1 MSEKQDLSQALI
13 DAMTI
18 MVDYN
23 NSRLTKDETVECE
36 IIRKINVEKGE
47 FRVRYLNDAFSAFAA
62 SSDLA
67 KNLEVGDMV
76 YLLIPQGD
84 TSQRKIIQGKTGKI
98 SSQRLNDITLDIE
111 RINTSDV
118 PFESLYN
125 FINND
130 SGVQY
135 NSNEELGIYGSTNYT
150 SIIYKA
156 ERTDEKDKIFQNYA
170 QGNTLLFISGK
181 FRTNWYRTESYIE
194 KGDYG
199 IKVKFRRKND
209 GTIIECKLNRDAMIG
224 NSLNY
229 SQLNGYENYVLLQI
243 DGGSLEAIE
252 SIEFYAEK
260 FTRTDFNETE
270 LETRYNNGEDSEIF
284 VKDLR
289 IEFVEYSD
297 VDGYIAYITTPQT
310 NSFDGKESLNLVAN
324 LKYNGQIIPGFEKNA
339 KFYWFEQDSSVD
351 LSHEGYSE
359 YGGLG
364 WRKLDDKDNVL
375 TLYEQNFKDKRILKK
390 NYKVVILYNEYKLNA
405 KKEIFYRID
414 DMSQFKIN
422 LELAPDGRIGDLT
435 VSPNWEQEGYTTQW
449 QSEDINGSL
458 TLEPSDEN
466 FILRN
471 IDIANIYI
479 SKKFICTIY
488 YGEDAVYS
496 LERTIYNTSSLQD
509 VNVKFITDDNGI
521 YHYDEVGNYARDIRK
536 TIDFVVDI
544 KQQEGSEDILHWNYE
559 WGYPEN
565 IESSD
570 LMFTLISSGEEL
582 KGTDL
587 TENKQINFNIKEK
600 FDSKKIEDNVIQL
613 KITIGDKD
621 YYFYKEL
628 SFTKEG
634 DQGTNGSSLVMKVDI
649 IGNNRA
655 ILADGITQSTL
666 KFEID
671 MQKDGEGSFQEKNIV
686 EHFSFSV
693 SVPADYKLDNPLSE
707 TFEPQTFSLN
717 NNKVAIQFPIINN
730 LNQKNAIIQF
740 RATPKPWVDAEHFP
754 HDVLYLMPIALTN
767 NFEYQAY
774 EYIGPTI
781 VQYDERGYNGKW
793 DNSSLKL
800 VDSTGKDTEFS
811 FKPYGNL
818 TMTEENAIVPP
829 SYYDPNNLIMGV
841 ITSDESYVQPI
852 VGSLNAFS
860 KAILNAWDGSS
871 IEINEE
877 NGGYVLAS
885 QVGAGIKDTNTNT
898 FTGVLM
904 GQLSNRKDSS
914 DQNYGLLGFYQGE
927 STFGFLSDGS
937 GYIGA
942 SGKGRINFNP
952 KQGSAIIQS
961 GDFVKDEAGMQIDL
975 SKGYIN
981 AASFSLES
989 SGLTIVSDGSLK
1001 QGTRR
1006 NLFSF
1011 DIANVNGDTGYFKVH
1026 NGKSDMIYLSGT
1038 RQYIQSSNYY
1048 TSDGEKGIYI
1058 DLDNG
1063 SLQSP
1068 NFFIDSNG
1076 NASFEGSINVNNK
1089 FIVDGSTGNVSIL
1102 GNLTLSNGAIS
1113 WSDLGTDVKNEINNL
1128 VPTLPSY
1135 IKSTY
1140 IDSTTVQSPT
1150 IIGGSLTSE
1159 TTNYK
1164 TIIEN
1169 GALTVWYKS
1178 GSFTFR
1184 LGDLLSYT
1192 TNSADDNTSD
1202 YGLKLKSYSDG
1213 SGGRSALKIHADKNL
1228 ALDGGSGKIYFTD
1241 SENTTISLSELR
1253 ASSGGG
1259 VAVFG

>member
-1 MSEKQDLSQALI
+1 
-13 DAMTI
+13 
-18 MVDYN
+18 
-23 NSRLTKDETVECE
+23 
-36 IIRKINVEKGE
+36 
-47 FRVRYLNDAFSAFAA
+47 
-62 SSDLA
+62 
-67 KNLEVGDMV
+67 
-76 YLLIPQGD
+76 
-84 TSQRKIIQGKTGKI
+84 
-98 SSQRLNDITLDIE
+98 
-111 RINTSDV
+111 
-118 PFESLYN
+118 
-125 FINND
+125 
-130 SGVQY
+130 
-135 NSNEELGIYGSTNYT
+135 
-150 SIIYKA
+150 
-156 ERTDEKDKIFQNYA
+156 
-170 QGNTLLFISGK
+170 
-181 FRTNWYRTESYIE
+181 
-194 KGDYG
+194 
-199 IKVKFRRKND
+199 
-209 GTIIECKLNRDAMIG
+209 
-224 NSLNY
+224 
-229 SQLNGYENYVLLQI
+229 
-243 DGGSLEAIE
+243 
-252 SIEFYAEK
+252 
-260 FTRTDFNETE
+260 
-270 LETRYNNGEDSEIF
+270 
-284 VKDLR
+284 
-289 IEFVEYSD
+289 
-297 VDGYIAYITTPQT
+297 
-310 NSFDGKESLNLVAN
+310 
-324 LKYNGQIIPGFEKNA
+324 
-339 KFYWFEQDSSVD
+339 
-351 LSHEGYSE
+351 
-359 YGGLG
+359 
-364 WRKLDDKDNVL
+364 
-375 TLYEQNFKDKRILKK
+375 
-390 NYKVVILYNEYKLNA
+390 
-405 KKEIFYRID
+405 
-414 DMSQFKIN
+414 
-422 LELAPDGRIGDLT
+422 
-435 VSPNWEQEGYTTQW
+435 
-449 QSEDINGSL
+449 
-458 TLEPSDEN
+458 
-466 FILRN
+466 
-471 IDIANIYI
+471 
-479 SKKFICTIY
+479 
-488 YGEDAVYS
+488 
-496 LERTIYNTSSLQD
+496 
-509 VNVKFITDDNGI
+509 
-521 YHYDEVGNYARDIRK
+521 
-536 TIDFVVDI
+536 
-544 KQQEGSEDILHWNYE
+544 
-559 WGYPEN
+559 
-565 IESSD
+565 
-570 LMFTLISSGEEL
+570 MFTLTSSGEEL
-582 KGTDL
+582 RGTDL

-655 ILADGITQSTL
+655 ILADGTTQSTL
-666 KFEID
+666 EFEID
-671 MQKDGEGSFQEKNIV
+671 MQKDGEGSFQGKNIV

-740 RATPKPWVDAEHFP
+740 RATPKPEPWVDAEHFP

-818 TMTEENAIVPP
+818 TMTKENAIVPP

-860 KAILNAWDGSS
+860 KAILNAWNGSS
-871 IEINEE
+871 IEINEK

-942 SGKGRINFNP
+942 SGAGRINFNP
-952 KQGSAIIQS
+952 KEGSAIIQS
-961 GDFVKDEAGMQIDL
+961 GDFIKDEAGMQIDL

-989 SGLTIVSDGSLK
+989 SGLTIISDGSLK

-1048 TSDGEKGIYI
+1048 TSSGEKGIYI

-1259 VAVFG
+1259 VAIFG